1 MKYMKDFNFIT
12 DEFLMEEL
20 DELKSEDSEFY
31 DALVKYLRRNRYKG
45 TEYLTSFI
53 NHQLF
58 GE

>member
-1 MKYMKDFNFIT
+1 MKDFDFIK
-12 DEFLMEEL
+12 DELLQEEL
-20 DELKSEDSEFY
+20 EQLKKEDSEFY

-45 TEYLTSFI
+45 TQYLTSFI

>member
-1 MKYMKDFNFIT
+1 MKDFDFIK
-12 DEFLMEEL
+12 DEFLLEEL
-20 DELKSEDSEFY
+20 EELKKEDSEFY
-31 DALVKYLRRNRYKG
+31 DALVKYIRRNKNKG

>member
-1 MKYMKDFNFIT
+1 METFDFIK
-12 DEFLMEEL
+12 DEFLLEEL
-20 DELKSEDSEFY
+20 DELKEEDSEFY

-45 TEYLTSFI
+45 TQYLTSFI

>member
-1 MKYMKDFNFIT
+1 MKNFDFIE
-12 DEFLMEEL
+12 DDFLLEEL
-20 DELKSEDSEFY
+20 EELKKEDSKFY
-31 DALVKYLRRNRYKG
+31 DELVKYLRRNRYKG